1 MRSTRFI
8 AAFAAVL
15 ALFSACRQDEDYLLP
30 AIEVETGTVE
40 FISGSQMSVELL
52 STRDWMV
59 KSKPDWVAVDP
70 DHGKA
75 SSAPQRVT
83 FTVLP
88 NESYDRK
95 GTVVFS
101 IGLKPDSP
109 VELFQPGAKGAK
121 SEGTGTLEDP
131 YTIAGV
137 LEYIGTLGADVESPQ
152 DVYIKGKIA
161 SIGEYYSAQYGNASF
176 QIKDEDGD
184 VLFQVYR
191 AKYLGN
197 RGWKTGDTQI
207 AEGDEVIVCGRV
219 VNFKGNTPETAAN
232 KAFLYS
238 LNGKSEGG
246 GSGGGGEGTPSGSGT
261 QADPYNVAGARAAV
275 ANLTWTSN
283 DDYQTTDDVYVKG
296 VISRIADNGTF
307 GQSGTFGNASFY
319 IKDADADAEFYAF
332 RILYLGNKKYT
343 SGTDIKVGDE
353 VVICGQLMNYRGNTP
368 ETVAGKAYLY
378 SLNSESGGGG
388 GGEGGG
394 SGTPSGTGTQADPY
408 NVAAARA
415 AVANLTWTSN
425 DDYQSTDEVY
435 VKGKISKIADNG
447 TFAQSGTYGNAS
459 FYIKDEGADDE
470 FYAFRVL
477 YLGNKKYESGTDIKV
492 GDEVVICGKLMN
504 YRGNTPETVAGKA
517 YLYSL
522 NGTSEGGSGGGEGGE
537 EGGETTEV
545 KKVSVSDFNSA
556 AVSKTQKYQ
565 LTGKVSGTINTT
577 YGNFDLVDDTGTVYV
592 YGLTK
597 TDLGYGA
604 QNDKSFESLGIK
616 EGDTVT
622 LIGYRGEYNGKIE
635 VMYAYYVSHTS
646 GSGGNDGGGSEGG
659 DDSGA
664 GTPSGSGTLESP
676 YNAAAAVN
684 AVKDLTW
691 TSNTEYETTEEVYVK
706 GKICEIANK
715 GTYGESGTYGN
726 ATFFISDDG
735 STTGTKFQVY
745 RALYLGNKKYE
756 SGTDIKVGDVV
767 IIKGQLMNYRGDT
780 PETVSGK
787 AYLYSLNGKTE

>member
-197 RGWKTGDTQI
+197 
-207 AEGDEVIVCGRV
+207 
-219 VNFKGNTPETAAN
+219 
-232 KAFLYS
+232 
-238 LNGKSEGG
+238 
-246 GSGGGGEGTPSGSGT
+246 
-261 QADPYNVAGARAAV
+261 
-275 ANLTWTSN
+275 
-283 DDYQTTDDVYVKG
+283 
-296 VISRIADNGTF
+296 
-307 GQSGTFGNASFY
+307 
-319 IKDADADAEFYAF
+319 
-332 RILYLGNKKYT
+332 KKYT

-394 SGTPSGTGTQADPY
+394 SGTASGTGTQADPY
-408 NVAAARA
+408 NVAGARA

-425 DDYQSTDEVY
+425 TEYESTEEVY
-435 VKGKISKIADNG
+435 VKGKISKIADKG
-447 TFAQSGTYGNAS
+447 TFGESGTFGNAT
-459 FYIKDEGADDE
+459 FYIKDDGADAE
-470 FYAFRVL
+470 LYAYRIL

-492 GDEVVICGKLMN
+492 GDEVVICGQLMN

-664 GTPSGSGTLESP
+664 STPSGSGTLESP

>member
-161 SIGEYYSAQYGNASF
+161 SIGESYSAQYGNASF

-307 GQSGTFGNASFY
+307 GQSGTYGNASFY

-394 SGTPSGTGTQADPY
+394 SGTASGTGTQADPY
-408 NVAAARA
+408 NVAGARA

-425 DDYQSTDEVY
+425 TEYESTEEVY

-447 TFAQSGTYGNAS
+447 TFGESGTFGNAT
-459 FYIKDEGADDE
+459 FYIKDDGADAE
-470 FYAFRVL
+470 LCAYRIL

-492 GDEVVICGKLMN
+492 GDDVVICGQLMN
-504 YRGNTPETVAGKA
+504 YRGNTPETVANKA

-522 NGTSEGGSGGGEGGE
+522 NGTSEGGSGGSEGGE

-646 GSGGNDGGGSEGG
+646 GAGGNDGDDDGGSGQ
-659 DDSGA
+659 
-664 GTPSGSGTLESP
+664 GSEIKTVSVSDF
-676 YNAAAAVN
+676 NSAAVS
-684 AVKDLTW
+684 KTQKYQLT
-691 TSNTEYETTEEVYVK
+691 
-706 GKICEIANK
+706 GKVD
-715 GTYGESGTYGN
+715 GTINETYGN
-726 ATFFISDDG
+726 FDLVDD
-735 STTGTKFQVY
+735 TGTVY
-745 RALYLGNKKYE
+745 VYGLTKTDLGYGAKNDQSFKDLGIKK
-756 SGTDIKVGDVV
+756 GDTVTL
-767 IIKGQLMNYRGDT
+767 IGYRG
-780 PETVSGK
+780 E
-787 AYLYSLNGKTE
+787 YNGKIEVMYAYYVSHKAGN

>member
-197 RGWKTGDTQI
+197 RSWKTGDTQI

-394 SGTPSGTGTQADPY
+394 SGTASGTGTQADPY

-447 TFAQSGTYGNAS
+447 TFAQSGTFGNAT
-459 FYIKDEGADDE
+459 FYIKDDGADAE
-470 FYAFRVL
+470 LYAYRIL

-492 GDEVVICGKLMN
+492 GDDVVICGQLMN
-504 YRGNTPETVAGKA
+504 YRGNTPETVANKA

-522 NGTSEGGSGGGEGGE
+522 NGNSGGGNEGGG
-537 EGGETTEV
+537 GGEQGGTGEV
-545 KKVSVSDFNSA
+545 KTVTVADFIAASVSE
-556 AVSKTQKYQ
+556 TQKYK

-597 TDLGYGA
+597 TELGYGKKNDQSFASLGIKEGDTVTLIGYRGEYQGKIEVVYAYYVSHTSGSGGNDGDDDGGSDQGSEIKTVSVSDFNSAAESKTQKYQLTGKVDGTINETYGNFDLVDDTGSVYVYGLTKTDLGYGA
-604 QNDKSFESLGIK
+604 KNDQSFKDLGIK
-616 EGDTVT
+616 KGDTVT

-635 VMYAYYVSHTS
+635 VMYAYYVSHKA
-646 GSGGNDGGGSEGG
+646 GN
-659 DDSGA
+659 
-664 GTPSGSGTLESP
+664 
-676 YNAAAAVN
+676 
-684 AVKDLTW
+684 
-691 TSNTEYETTEEVYVK
+691 
-706 GKICEIANK
+706 
-715 GTYGESGTYGN
+715 
-726 ATFFISDDG
+726 
-735 STTGTKFQVY
+735 
-745 RALYLGNKKYE
+745 
-756 SGTDIKVGDVV
+756 
-767 IIKGQLMNYRGDT
+767 
-780 PETVSGK
+780 
-787 AYLYSLNGKTE
+787 

>member
-394 SGTPSGTGTQADPY
+394 SGTASGTGTQADPY
-408 NVAAARA
+408 NVAGARA

-447 TFAQSGTYGNAS
+447 TFAQSGTFGNAT
-459 FYIKDEGADDE
+459 FYIKDDGADAE
-470 FYAFRVL
+470 LYAYRIL

-492 GDEVVICGKLMN
+492 GDDVVICGQLMN
-504 YRGNTPETVAGKA
+504 YRGNTPETVANKA

-522 NGTSEGGSGGGEGGE
+522 NGNSGGGNEGGG
-537 EGGETTEV
+537 GGEQGGTGEV
-545 KKVSVSDFNSA
+545 KTVTVADFIAASVSE
-556 AVSKTQKYQ
+556 TQKYK

-597 TDLGYGA
+597 TELGYG
-604 QNDKSFESLGIK
+604 QKNDQSFSSLGIK

-646 GSGGNDGGGSEGG
+646 GSGGNDGGGNDGGGNEGG
-659 DDSGA
+659 GASASGN
-664 GTPSGSGTLESP
+664 GTLDNP